1 MSKKPTAVRQINK
14 LAADDDIT
22 FRDQVEET
30 CSNTE
35 IDNNVFSNRTTEAV
49 KPETLYDRLIVATQ
63 IKLNFTPD
71 HKSNQPLTNKIEA
84 LDLKRERILA
94 R

>member
-35 IDNNVFSNRTTEAV
+35 IENNVFSNRTTEAV
-49 KPETLYDRLIVATQ
+49 KPETLYDRLIVAT
-63 IKLNFTPD
+63 
-71 HKSNQPLTNKIEA
+71 
-84 LDLKRERILA
+84 
-94 R
+94 

>member
-22 FRDQVEET
+22 FQDQGDET

-35 IDNNVFSNRTTEAV
+35 TYNNVFSNRTTDAS
-49 KPETLYDRLIVATQ
+49 KPETLYDRLIVAT
-63 IKLNFTPD
+63 
-71 HKSNQPLTNKIEA
+71 
-84 LDLKRERILA
+84 
-94 R
+94 